1 MKSNLFSSKLK
12 NTAGSRLENV
22 DTVMLENECNKKEIV
37 GKKTIKSS
45 EEEGMDDRHFVVKRA
60 EPQSGSE
67 RFLDSFPRIGYADSE
82 TNVHVLESFMK
93 KDNYPVIVKIHH
105 KRSPFINNEL
115 RAYEHLRDFQ
125 NCVKKICDFSCL
137 DDKERWKSPIKRP
150 VEFCNN
156 KTDELHFI
164 VLEYIEN
171 GNIENRI
178 KKMKTFSE
186 LASLI
191 LQIELMILELG
202 CNYHMLHGDL
212 HSGNIL
218 ISDIENRRIHYTIDK
233 REYRISSYGIIPLFI
248 DFGRS
253 KISKEAIPIEFVLE
267 DVYMTIQII
276 LRYIPDDNI
285 IQKIHD
291 FIHTQSVTNTDNP
304 HKLILDTK
312 TFFTS
317 LGKTHK

>member
-1 MKSNLFSSKLK
+1 MKKNLFSNKLK
-12 NTAGSRLENV
+12 KTAGSRLENV
-22 DTVMLENECNKKEIV
+22 DTVMLENECNKKEII

-45 EEEGMDDRHFVVKRA
+45 DEEGMDDRHFV
-60 EPQSGSE
+60 
-67 RFLDSFPRIGYADSE
+67 
-82 TNVHVLESFMK
+82 HVLESFMK
-93 KDNYPVIVKIHH
+93 KGNYPVIVKIHH

-137 DDKERWKSPIKRP
+137 DDKERWKSPIKKP

-178 KKMKTFSE
+178 KKMKIFSEGFAEPQASGANQNLDSLSRIPVGNPTTNE

-291 FIHTQSVTNTDNP
+291 FIHTQSVTNTYNP

-317 LGKTHK
+317 LGRSM